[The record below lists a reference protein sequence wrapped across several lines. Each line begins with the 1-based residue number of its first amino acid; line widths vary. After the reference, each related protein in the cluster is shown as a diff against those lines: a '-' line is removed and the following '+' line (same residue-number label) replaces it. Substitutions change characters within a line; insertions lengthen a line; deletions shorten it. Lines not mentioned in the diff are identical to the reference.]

1 MEINSYN
8 LFINK
13 TFDTYNYTNAS
24 KYSIFKVEQENLLM
38 HSIYL
43 ILQSK
48 PDTNSIS
55 ETVNLNANINC
66 YLFPT
71 VNSNVTFKVNEI
83 LHTADGNSIF
93 LIINN
98 ISDNLFTL
106 KLIQSNNGTNYTL
119 YNNTQSLLYNDK
131 LESFQFKQN
140 TNKSL
145 VLEQQNNYTQILSET
160 NKLSDFISSNVD
172 IATDYTSDYTISFN
186 FRNIEDEYLKI
197 SNIIDKFYM
206 NIQIYDYNDFKYIYK
221 RDIEENINNTNYS
234 LTNTNK
240 ILGIL
245 KTSNT
250 KIIPHTSFKL
260 QKEKLYIYTNTI
272 INNYTSHKKQYS
284 GDKLLVLLQLSLQ
297 DKSLMYD
304 LNNNIESDS
313 IFIIY

>member
-106 KLIQSNNGTNYTL
+106 KLI
-119 YNNTQSLLYNDK
+119 
-131 LESFQFKQN
+131 
-140 TNKSL
+140 
-145 VLEQQNNYTQILSET
+145 
-160 NKLSDFISSNVD
+160 
-172 IATDYTSDYTISFN
+172 
-186 FRNIEDEYLKI
+186 
-197 SNIIDKFYM
+197 
-206 NIQIYDYNDFKYIYK
+206 
-221 RDIEENINNTNYS
+221 
-234 LTNTNK
+234 
-240 ILGIL
+240 
-245 KTSNT
+245 
-250 KIIPHTSFKL
+250 
-260 QKEKLYIYTNTI
+260 
-272 INNYTSHKKQYS
+272 
-284 GDKLLVLLQLSLQ
+284 
-297 DKSLMYD
+297 
-304 LNNNIESDS
+304 
-313 IFIIY
+313 